1 MATILRALRREAAR
15 WLMQSFLLSKGT
27 GGRKAARPPWLCRL
41 AKPRLSDLLA
51 ADVGLFLQDMI
62 DGANVDDVG
71 RPDLVL
77 ILAAKM
83 AHPDI
88 NSLLEGKLRNAQKG
102 LL

>member
-1 MATILRALRREAAR
+1 
-15 WLMQSFLLSKGT
+15 MQSFFCSKGT
-27 GGRKAARPPWLCRL
+27 GGPSAARPPWLCRFV
-41 AKPRLSDLLA
+41 KPRLSDSLA

-71 RPDLVL
+71 RRDLVL

-83 AHPDI
+83 VHPDI

-102 LL
+102 LLG